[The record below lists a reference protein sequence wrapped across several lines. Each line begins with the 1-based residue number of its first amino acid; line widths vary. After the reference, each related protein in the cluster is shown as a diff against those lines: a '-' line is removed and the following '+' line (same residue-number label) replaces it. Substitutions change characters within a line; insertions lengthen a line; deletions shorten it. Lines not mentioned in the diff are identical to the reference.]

1 MAKDPPTELTIST
14 QEKSTLSELVQKVLI
29 DTLAHIAII
38 VEQNCPEAFSQ
49 LEKNK
54 VLISLEKMSYS
65 TFNQIKE

>member
-14 QEKSTLSELVQKVLI
+14 QEKSTLSELVQKVSI